1 MVIQRNRVYMAGV
14 WTMVAKDPLKLN
26 NAIDTCLISLTLTL
40 ISLTITLTLFLAKD
54 TFFSDR
60 KPGCFLSKEN
70 LVLDVSCMFY

>member
-1 MVIQRNRVYMAGV
+1 MVIQRNTVYMAGV

-26 NAIDTCLISLTLTL
+26 NAIDTCLIS
-40 ISLTITLTLFLAKD
+40 LTLFLAKD

-70 LVLDVSCMFY
+70 LVLDVSCKFY